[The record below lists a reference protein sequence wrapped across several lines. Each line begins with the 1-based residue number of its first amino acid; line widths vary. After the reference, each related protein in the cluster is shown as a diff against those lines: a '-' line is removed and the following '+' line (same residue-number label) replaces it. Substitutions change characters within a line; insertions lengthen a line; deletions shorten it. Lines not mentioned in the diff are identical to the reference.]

1 MYGVLSVTA
10 PIYLLIVAGFLAT
23 RFGLFERADMRVFGK
38 YTINLALP
46 ALLFNA
52 LSQRQ
57 VGEILTP
64 LFIAAYLGGSLI
76 VMVAGIVWARRV
88 AGKDLPL
95 SAVIGMGMACPN
107 SGFIG
112 FPLVAQ
118 VFGPSTAG
126 VALAL
131 AMFVENFFLIP
142 IALAIADSGGGEGVQ
157 GSRLARWRVAMMQSL
172 RTVVRNP
179 MIHGLVL
186 GFLFSLLQWRLPEP
200 MARAVGLLAA
210 SCSAIALLVIGG
222 SLVARHQP
230 DPGGQAAAASA
241 GGAVAGDAAATHAA
255 RAAGGGGDDGSG
267 ASNGH
272 LSDLGA
278 ALRARRAGGVRAA
291 GVHGSLVLHTHSLAV
306 GPGADGLA
314 PLPVSLPGPR
324 PRWPVSGPVWIS
336 G

>member
-76 VMVAGIVWARRV
+76 VMVTGIVWARRV
-88 AGKDLPL
+88 AGKDWPL
-95 SAVIGMGMACPN
+95 SAVIGMGVACPN

-118 VFGPSTAG
+118 VFGPSTGG

-157 GSRLARWRVAMMQSL
+157 GSRFARWRVAMLQSL

-186 GFLFSLLQWRLPEP
+186 GFVFSLLQWRLPEP
-200 MARAVGLLAA
+200 VARAVGLVAA
-210 SCSAIALLVIGG
+210 SCSAIALFVIGG
-222 SLVARHQP
+222 SLV
-230 DPGGQAAAASA
+230 GQSVRGVWRDISLIMVGKLLLHPLAVLLLVMLLPPMPRELQVAVVMMAAVPQMGIYPILAQRFGHDGLAASA
-241 GGAVAGDAAATHAA
+241 QL
-255 RAAGGGGDDGSG
+255 
-267 ASNGH
+267 ASTVVSFFT
-272 LSDLGA
+272 LT
-278 ALRARRAGGVRAA
+278 ALLWA
-291 GVHGSLVLHTHSLAV
+291 
-306 GPGADGLA
+306 LA
-314 PLPVSLPGPR
+314 PPV
-324 PRWPVSGPVWIS
+324 
-336 G
+336 

>member
-157 GSRLARWRVAMMQSL
+157 GSRLARWRVAMMHSL

-179 MIHGLVL
+179 LNHGLVL
-186 GFLFSLLQWRLPEP
+186 CIL
-200 MARAVGLLAA
+200 
-210 SCSAIALLVIGG
+210 
-222 SLVARHQP
+222 
-230 DPGGQAAAASA
+230 
-241 GGAVAGDAAATHAA
+241 
-255 RAAGGGGDDGSG
+255 
-267 ASNGH
+267 
-272 LSDLGA
+272 
-278 ALRARRAGGVRAA
+278 
-291 GVHGSLVLHTHSLAV
+291 
-306 GPGADGLA
+306 
-314 PLPVSLPGPR
+314 
-324 PRWPVSGPVWIS
+324 
-336 G
+336 